1 MVIGIVGI
9 VFLSRFNQSALGR
22 PEAKRASTGKWRIQ
36 LPQERLPVRKIKEV
50 LRLHSLGLSQ
60 RQIAASCA
68 VGQATVSDYL
78 KAAKAA
84 GLRWPEVA
92 EWSDDQVMQAVA
104 PSRPEPGQP
113 NQSPEPDYA
122 DIRHELQTNKH
133 VTLQLLWEEYREK
146 NPDGYRYSR
155 FCDLYRRWLGRQ
167 EVVLRQEHRAGEKLF
182 VDYAGDTIAIHSA
195 SGGGTATAAIFVAVL
210 GASSFTYS
218 EATATQG
225 LADWI
230 GAHMRAFEFLG
241 GVPEIIVPDN
251 LKSGVTK
258 ACRYEPSV
266 NRTYEEMASHYGVAV
281 VPARR
286 QKPRDKAKVEAGVL
300 VVERWILAALRK
312 RKFFSLG
319 EVNRAIQEL
328 LVRLN
333 DRPFR
338 KRDGTRR
345 SLFVSLDKPALRA
358 LPADRYEYGDWETH
372 RVNIDYHVE
381 FDHHWYSVPYQLIQQ
396 EVEVRAT
403 ATTVE
408 IFHRGVRISSHGR
421 SYVPHVATTVN
432 DHRPKAHQRHLE
444 WTPSRLVDWA
454 KTIGPATAE
463 LFDRIMASKRH
474 PEQGYRSCLGVLR
487 LSKEYTGQRVEAA
500 ARRAIALHA
509 CSYQSIKSILKCNLD
524 SQAIESAAGPKPPL
538 DHPNIRGSEYFDTG
552 EEPTLQ

>member
-1 MVIGIVGI
+1 V
-9 VFLSRFNQSALGR
+9 
-22 PEAKRASTGKWRIQ
+22 
-36 LPQERLPVRKIKEV
+36 PQERLPVRKIKEV

-78 KAAKAA
+78 KAAEVA
-84 GLRWPEVA
+84 GLKWPDVA
-92 EWSDDQVMQAVA
+92 EWSDDRVMRAVTPA
-104 PSRPEPGQP
+104 RGNPDHRS
-113 NQSPEPDYA
+113 QSPEPDYA

-146 NPDGYRYSR
+146 TPDGYRYSR

-167 EVVLRQEHRAGEKLF
+167 EFVLRQEHRAGEKLF
-182 VDYAGDTIAIHSA
+182 VDYAGDTIPIHSA
-195 SGGGTATAAIFVAVL
+195 TGGDPTAAAIFVSVL
-210 GASSFTYS
+210 GASNFTYS

-230 GAHMRAFEFLG
+230 GAHIRAFEFLG
-241 GVPEIIVPDN
+241 GVPEIVVPDN

-281 VPARR
+281 VPTRR
-286 QKPRDKAKVEAGVL
+286 RKPRDKAKVEAGVL

-319 EVNRAIQEL
+319 EVNQAIQEL
-328 LVRLN
+328 QVRLN

-338 KRDGTRR
+338 KREGSRR
-345 SLFVSLDKPALRA
+345 SLFESLDKPVLRA
-358 LPADRYEYGDWETH
+358 LPAERYEYGDWETH

-381 FDHHWYSVPYQLIQQ
+381 FDNHWYSVPYLLTQQ

-408 IFHRGVRISSHGR
+408 VFHRGVRVASHGR
-421 SYVPHVATTVN
+421 SYVPHVATTVD

-463 LFDRIMASKRH
+463 LFDRIMAGKRH

-509 CSYQSIKSILKCNLD
+509 CSYQSVKSILKCNLD
-524 SQAIESAAGPKPPL
+524 SQAIEPAAKPKPPL
-538 DHPNIRGSEYFDTG
+538 EHPNIRGSEYFDAG
-552 EEPTLQ
+552 EPTVQ

>member
-1 MVIGIVGI
+1 
-9 VFLSRFNQSALGR
+9 
-22 PEAKRASTGKWRIQ
+22 
-36 LPQERLPVRKIKEV
+36 VRKIKEV

-60 RQIAASCA
+60 RQISASCA

-78 KAAKAA
+78 KAAGAA
-84 GLRWPEVA
+84 GLKWPDIA
-92 EWSDDQVMQAVA
+92 EWSDDQVMHAVA
-104 PSRPEPGQP
+104 PSRPKPDQRT
-113 NQSPEPDYA
+113 QSPEPDYA

-155 FCDLYRRWLGRQ
+155 FCDLYRRWLRRQ

-182 VDYAGDTIAIHSA
+182 VDYAGDTIPIHSA
-195 SGGGTATAAIFVAVL
+195 TGGEPAEAAIFVAVL
-210 GASSFTYS
+210 GASSYTYS

-230 GAHMRAFEFLG
+230 GAHLRTFEFLG
-241 GVPEIIVPDN
+241 GVPEIVVPDN

-281 VPARR
+281 VPTRR
-286 QKPRDKAKVEAGVL
+286 AKPRDKAKVEAGVL

-312 RKFFSLG
+312 RRFFSLG
-319 EVNRAIQEL
+319 EVNQAIQEL

-338 KRDGTRR
+338 KREGSRR
-345 SLFVSLDKPALRA
+345 SLFESLDKPALRT
-358 LPADRYEYGDWETH
+358 LPGERYEYGDWETH

-381 FDHHWYSVPYQLIQQ
+381 FDNHWYSVPYHLTQQ

-408 IFHRGVRISSHGR
+408 FFHRGVRVSSHAR

-432 DHRPKAHQRHLE
+432 DHRPKAHQRYLE

-463 LFDRIMASKRH
+463 LFDRIMAGKRH
-474 PEQGYRSCLGVLR
+474 PEQGYRSCLGILR
-487 LSKEYTGQRVEAA
+487 LSKEYTAQRVEAA
-500 ARRAIALHA
+500 ARRAIAFKA
-509 CSYQSIKSILKCNLD
+509 CSYQSIKSILQCNLD
-524 SQAIESAAGPKPPL
+524 SQAIEPAPPSKPPL
-538 DHPNIRGSEYFDTG
+538 DHPNIRGSEYFDNG
-552 EEPTLQ
+552 EEPTIQ

>member
-1 MVIGIVGI
+1 M
-9 VFLSRFNQSALGR
+9 
-22 PEAKRASTGKWRIQ
+22 
-36 LPQERLPVRKIKEV
+36 RKIKEV

-78 KAAKAA
+78 KAAETA
-84 GLRWPEVA
+84 GLRWPDIA
-92 EWSDDQVMQAVA
+92 AWSDDQVIQTVA
-104 PSRPEPGQP
+104 PARERPDRRS
-113 NQSPEPDYA
+113 QSPEPDYA
-122 DIRHELQTNKH
+122 EIRHELQTNKH
-133 VTLQLLWEEYREK
+133 VTVQLLWEEYREK

-155 FCDLYRRWLGRQ
+155 FCDLYRRWLRRQ

-182 VDYAGDTIAIHSA
+182 VDYAGDTLAIHSA
-195 SGGGTATAAIFVAVL
+195 AGGDATAAALFVAVL
-210 GASSFTYS
+210 GASNFTYA

-241 GVPEIIVPDN
+241 GVPEMIVPDN

-258 ACRYEPSV
+258 ACRYEPGV
-266 NRTYEEMASHYGVAV
+266 NRTYEEMAAHYGVAV

-286 QKPRDKAKVEAGVL
+286 AKPRDKAKVEAGVL
-300 VVERWILAALRK
+300 VVQRWILAALRK
-312 RKFFSLG
+312 RKFFGLG
-319 EVNRAIQEL
+319 EMNQAIQKL

-338 KRDGTRR
+338 KREGSRR
-345 SLFVSLDKPALRA
+345 SLFESLDKPVLRA
-358 LPADRYEYGDWETH
+358 LPAERYEYGDWETH

-381 FDHHWYSVPYQLIQQ
+381 FDNHWYSVPYHLTQQ
-396 EVEVRAT
+396 EMEVRAT
-403 ATTVE
+403 AATIE
-408 IFHRGVRISSHGR
+408 IFHRGVRVASHGR
-421 SYVPHVATTVN
+421 SYVPHAATTAI
-432 DHRPKAHQRHLE
+432 DHRPKAHQRYLE

-474 PEQGYRSCLGVLR
+474 PEQGYRSCLGILR
-487 LSKEYTGQRVEAA
+487 LSKQYSNQRVEAA
-500 ARRAIALHA
+500 ARRAITLQA
-509 CSYQSIKSILKCNLD
+509 CSYHSIKSILQCRLD
-524 SQAIESAAGPKPPL
+524 SQAIEPAAPPKPPL

-552 EEPTLQ
+552 EEPTAQ

>member
-1 MVIGIVGI
+1 M
-9 VFLSRFNQSALGR
+9 
-22 PEAKRASTGKWRIQ
+22 
-36 LPQERLPVRKIKEV
+36 RKIREV

-68 VGQATVSDYL
+68 VGQATVSEYL
-78 KAAKAA
+78 KAAEVA
-84 GLRWPEVA
+84 GLKWPDIA
-92 EWSDDQVMQAVA
+92 EWGEDRLTETVA
-104 PSRPEPGQP
+104 PSREKPVHRNQP
-113 NQSPEPDYA
+113 PEPDYA

-146 NPDGYRYSR
+146 NPEGYRYSR
-155 FCDLYRRWLGRQ
+155 FCDLCRGWLRRQ
-167 EVVLRQEHRAGEKLF
+167 EVVLRHEHRAGEKLF
-182 VDYAGDTIAIHSA
+182 VDYAGDTIPVHNA
-195 SGGGTATAAIFVAVL
+195 ATGEVTPAEIFVAVL
-210 GASSFTYS
+210 GASSYTYS
-218 EATATQG
+218 EATGTQG
-225 LADWI
+225 LSDWI
-230 GAHMRAFEFLG
+230 GAHMRTFEFLG
-241 GVPEIIVPDN
+241 GVPEIVVPDN

-266 NRTYEEMASHYGVAV
+266 NRTYEEMAAHYGVAV

-286 QKPRDKAKVEAGVL
+286 AKPRDKAKVEAGVL

-312 RKFFSLG
+312 RKFFSLA
-319 EVNRAIQEL
+319 EINQAIQEL

-338 KRDGTRR
+338 KRDGSRR
-345 SLFVSLDKPALRA
+345 SLFESLDKPALRV
-358 LPADRYEYGDWETH
+358 LPAERYEYGDWETH
-372 RVNIDYHVE
+372 RVNIDYHVA
-381 FDHHWYSVPYQLIQQ
+381 FDNHWYSVPYQLTQQ

-408 IFHRGVRISSHGR
+408 VFHRGLRVASHAR
-421 SYVPHVATTVN
+421 SHVPHDATTVN

-474 PEQGYRSCLGVLR
+474 PEQGYRSCLGILR
-487 LSKEYTGQRVEAA
+487 LSKQYTSQRVEAA

-509 CSYQSIKSILKCNLD
+509 CSYQSIKSILQCHLD
-524 SQAIESAAGPKPPL
+524 SQEIEPAAEPKPPL

-552 EEPTLQ
+552 EEPTGQGK